1 MIPSKHI
8 QIMLFDAFQVCVR
21 IELVGAISSLSQVIA
36 LGTSPTYQL
45 NSTWRKFIYCFR
57 FVSCQ
62 LFFAD
67 LSVDHLGI
75 TQLKERS
82 AIRSGLV
89 PLRIALLTL
98 DSEETW
104 RVFGA
109 ASVNLWVMVEDSCN
123 IIRQVGNM
131 RKSIL
136 DVESHDALYTVS
148 YVDIVLP

>member
-1 MIPSKHI
+1 
-8 QIMLFDAFQVCVR
+8 
-21 IELVGAISSLSQVIA
+21 
-36 LGTSPTYQL
+36 
-45 NSTWRKFIYCFR
+45 
-57 FVSCQ
+57 
-62 LFFAD
+62 
-67 LSVDHLGI
+67 VDHLGI
-75 TQLKERS
+75 TQLKEQS

-104 RVFGA
+104 QVLGA